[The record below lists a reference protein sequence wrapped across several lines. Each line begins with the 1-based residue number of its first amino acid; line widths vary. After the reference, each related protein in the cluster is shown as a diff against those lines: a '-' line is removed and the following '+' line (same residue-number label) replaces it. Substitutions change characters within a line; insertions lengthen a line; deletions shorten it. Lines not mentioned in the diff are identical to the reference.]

1 MFRHLVEGG
10 ISFMLPVYV
19 LYLVNL
25 VLVAILLIG
34 YFRKQPR
41 KNAKKLSET
50 ILFLGSLA
58 LLIGILGQAIGI
70 MQALDAIE
78 AAGDVSLGLMAGGFK
93 VSMLAPMYGF
103 MLFILSFIVWFISR
117 KLNKVE

>member
-1 MFRHLVEGG
+1 MFKHLVEGG

-19 LYLVNL
+19 LYAVNL
-25 VLVAILLIG
+25 VLVVILLIG
-34 YFRKQPR
+34 YFRKQAR

-103 MLFILSFIVWFISR
+103 MLFILSLIVWFISR
-117 KLNKVE
+117 KLNKAE

>member
-10 ISFMLPVYV
+10 ISFMLPIYV
-19 LYLVNL
+19 LYALNL
-25 VLVAILLIG
+25 VLLAILLIG

-41 KNAKKLSET
+41 KNAKKMSEA
-50 ILFLGSLA
+50 ILFFGSFA

-78 AAGDVSLGLMAGGFK
+78 AASDISLSIMAGGFK

-103 MLFILSFIVWFISR
+103 ILFIVSFVVWFIYRSM
-117 KLNKVE
+117 NES